1 MKMLLKNGITEQVIN
16 MSEVEL
22 ENHLDELESRG
33 FVILSVRDTE
43 MCYEVWYHDGV
54 EETTEL
60 IPKGCIINR

>member
-1 MKMLLKNGITEQVIN
+1 MIN

-33 FVILSVRDTE
+33 FVILSVKDTDIG
-43 MCYEVWYHDGV
+43 YEIWYHDGV

-60 IPKGCIINR
+60 IPKGCTINS